1 MTKLTSELKEQLHNV
16 ENARVV
22 KDEGRGRWFTGSE
35 IAHDVHIL
43 THELRRANIGKD
55 DVVFMSLQNAAVY
68 LPINQALWYMG
79 ATVHPIAPSTG
90 LDGLRADF
98 QEFDYPAMLLDAPRA
113 AAFADIDYLEQKPL
127 DDLLMFPGLVLLRN
141 KHHTAPASTDAPN
154 EQTLGMI
161 LNTSGTTGKPKRV
174 GLTHQMMINAARNDM
189 ASHELS
195 PADTVLIVM
204 PMFHINAQLVL
215 VLSSFLAGGKMIIA
229 PKFSASRFWPQVLDN
244 DVTWSSVVPTIVTIL
259 LKNEAANAAYR
270 PEHKLRFVRC
280 ASSMLTLGHHQEFVR
295 RFNTPILEGY
305 GMTEACSQCTL
316 NPLNAIKMGSAGK
329 PYNTDVAIVNGAEFV
344 QTPGFSG
351 EIAIRGNH
359 VITDYL
365 DSRPDDFKDGWLLT
379 GDLGYFDEDGYLW
392 LKGRSKDII
401 NRGGEK
407 VSPTRVE
414 GVIEELDFVK
424 NVAVVPVSDEI
435 YGEAV
440 AAAIIDES
448 SDARTHAAHAAQIRA
463 LTTAKLANFERPSQ
477 IYFLQNFPLNPTG
490 KILRPQLSRLLEQTE
505 EEESQCVE

>member
-1 MTKLTSELKEQLHNV
+1 MTKLTSELKQHLQIA
-16 ENARVV
+16 ENQRVV
-22 KDEGRGRWFTGSE
+22 KDEARGRWFTGSE
-35 IAHDVHIL
+35 IAHDVRIL
-43 THELRRANIGKD
+43 TRELRKANIGKG

-90 LDGLRADF
+90 NEGLVADF
-98 QEFDYPAMLLDAPRA
+98 KEFDYPAMILDAPRA
-113 AAFADIDYLEQKPL
+113 AAFADFDNIEQKSL

-141 KHHTAPASTDAPN
+141 KHHQQPASQDEPTED
-154 EQTLGMI
+154 TLGMI

-174 GLTHQMMINAARNDM
+174 GLTHAMMINAAHNDLT
-189 ASHELS
+189 SHELTS
-195 PADTVLIVM
+195 ADTVLIVM

-215 VLSSFLAGGKMIIA
+215 VLSSFLAGGKMVIA
-229 PKFSASRFWPQVLDN
+229 SKFSASRFWPQVLAN

-259 LKNEAANAAYR
+259 LKNTAANAAYR
-270 PEHKLRFVRC
+270 PDHKLRFVRC
-280 ASSMLTLGHHQEFVR
+280 ASSMLTIGHHEEFVR

-329 PYNTDVAIVNGAEFV
+329 PYKTDVAIVCGDQFV
-344 QTPGFSG
+344 QTPGVAG

-365 DSRPDDFKDGWLLT
+365 DSKPDAFKDGWLLT
-379 GDLGYFDEDGYLW
+379 GDLGTFDEDGYLW

-407 VSPTRVE
+407 VSPTKVE
-414 GVIEELDFVK
+414 GTIEALDFVK

-440 AAAIIDES
+440 AAAVIDES
-448 SDARTHAAHAAQIRA
+448 DDPRVQAEHATQIRE

-477 IYFLQNFPLNPTG
+477 IYFLKQFPLNPTG
-490 KILRPQLSRLLEQTE
+490 KILRPQLSKLLEQTE
-505 EEESQCVE
+505 EETRCAE